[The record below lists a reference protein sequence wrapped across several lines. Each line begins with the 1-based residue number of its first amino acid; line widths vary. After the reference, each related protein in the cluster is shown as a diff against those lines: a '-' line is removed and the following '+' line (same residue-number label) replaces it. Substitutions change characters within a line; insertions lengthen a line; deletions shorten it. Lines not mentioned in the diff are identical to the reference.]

1 MAKNNHEY
9 AEQFGRAWA
18 LHRQGQNDAAI
29 KEYDA
34 LLKTSADNMDAYYG
48 RGLAERS
55 NGQIEAARTSFEK
68 CLAQVNIALEGAPD
82 EDRYQMLQRMT
93 NQRINELKAK

>member
-29 KEYDA
+29 KEFDA
-34 LLKTSADNMDAYYG
+34 LLQTSEDNIDAYYG

-55 NGQIEAARTSFEK
+55 SGRIEAARGSFEK
-68 CLAQVNIALEGAPD
+68 CLEQIGIALESAPD
-82 EDRYQMLQRMT
+82 EDRFQMLQRMAA
-93 NQRINELKAK
+93 QRLNESKAK

>member
-1 MAKNNHEY
+1 MAKHNHEN

-29 KEYDA
+29 KEFDA
-34 LLKTSADNMDAYYG
+34 LLKTSVDDIDAYYG

-55 NGQIEAARTSFEK
+55 SGQIEAARGSFEK
-68 CLAQVNIALEGAPD
+68 CLAKVEAALEAAPD
-82 EDRYQMLQRMT
+82 EDRWQMLQRMT
-93 NQRINELKAK
+93 SQRLNELKAK